1 MSSEFNQRELES
13 CLARLADSNE
23 MSDILSCVEL
33 GEDKTATIN
42 IRQEKSST
50 EETTKNEIYE
60 VTLNINTVP
69 SNESIPSSESFKTIQ
84 KFCICR
90 PVGEQAYYCP
100 LRS

>member
-42 IRQEKSST
+42 M
-50 EETTKNEIYE
+50 
-60 VTLNINTVP
+60 
-69 SNESIPSSESFKTIQ
+69 
-84 KFCICR
+84 
-90 PVGEQAYYCP
+90 QAGKVIHGRNYKK
-100 LRS
+100 